1 VTKDQ
6 RKLVIAWN
14 DLVTLKVEILAWR
27 LFQNRILSKDNLFK
41 RGVLNKSQ
49 SRCGNGCGVV
59 EIVTHLFFECYT
71 SVELWQKILLWLNL
85 YSTLHNTTLQKI
97 LSLQV

>member
-14 DLVTLKVEILAWR
+14 NLVTLKVVILAWR

-49 SRCGNGCGVV
+49 SGCGMDV
-59 EIVTHLFFECYT
+59 EWL
-71 SVELWQKILLWLNL
+71 KLLLIYFLNAIQMSNCGKRF
-85 YSTLHNTTLQKI
+85 YYG
-97 LSLQV
+97 